1 MKSLHNTLDARNEFG
16 IWEVFLPNNADGS
29 PPILHGSRVK
39 IRMDTP
45 SGIKD
50 SIPAWIKFSVQAPGE
65 IPYNGIYYDPP
76 EEGKDQTK
84 VDCIRLVTTTVTLI
98 MHNMHIPLNYK
109 FSGATDY
116 FLESVQY
123 LGGVVNC
130 DVYHMTDPRADGL
143 GVSSCIERSLEDA
156 GVSPEE

>member
-1 MKSLHNTLDARNEFG
+1 
-16 IWEVFLPNNADGS
+16 
-29 PPILHGSRVK
+29 

-116 FLESVQY
+116 FLESVQ
-123 LGGVVNC
+123 
-130 DVYHMTDPRADGL
+130 
-143 GVSSCIERSLEDA
+143 
-156 GVSPEE
+156 